1 MKRERRIENEEEEA
15 AIQSHLFSV
24 LAAQVSN
31 KIFLDGDFGYA
42 HCDEKESRTQY
53 CTVSSLR

>member
-1 MKRERRIENEEEEA
+1 MKRERIEKEEEEA

-24 LAAQVSN
+24 LAAQVSH

-42 HCDEKESRTQY
+42 YCDDKESRTQY